1 MKKILLIAFAVL
13 SLNSFA
19 QAPKF
24 RVNKTNN
31 FETRT
36 VAKSKLTERLN
47 QLKGTATANKV
58 KAKAPVAGATQTYYA
73 DYQESVTGM
82 GMLQRVHVK
91 YNIIFGNDGT
101 ISISNMFLRSL
112 AGNDVYLTGKYDE
125 ATGEITIDN
134 NQEILN
140 INGMRLYVCKEDGE
154 SGIEDPDNEY
164 KLVLDPEKGIVRS
177 ADENEYIALF
187 ITDGETTELYTDIK
201 DMFYYPED
209 MFPDAVSHGY
219 SYTDIYGEQ
228 QSTNID
234 IVTIQDMCY
243 IRNLAPK
250 YPDAWIPAVINN
262 NNIYAYSYM
271 IGDDDTALM
280 FGTETEFVDYCTFY
294 YNSSTDTYTGESGIE
309 LTDYFYY
316 PAGDASVPEGYY
328 LSCRYT
334 DMTISGLA
342 STGISKIDNSDSEAV
357 STEYFDLSGRRINNA
372 AKGINIMVK
381 KYADGTT
388 KTVKVLK

>member
-13 SLNSFA
+13 SLNAFA
-19 QAPKF
+19 QTPKF

-36 VAKSKLTERLN
+36 VAKSKLAERLN
-47 QLKGTATANKV
+47 QLKGTTTANKV
-58 KAKAPVAGATQTYYA
+58 KAKAPVAGTTQTYYA

-209 MFPDAVSHGY
+209 MFPAAVSHGY

-381 KYADGTT
+381 KYANGTT